1 MIKGLGD
8 PGGLACWYRERCISP
23 SGRGPQRLASCFR
36 VLGWS
41 ATNMLIV
48 LGLPALLFLAITGFS
63 FELTLLQIDN
73 LTDRFAEA
81 ESHRRAAFVGECRL
95 AAACAFAMVCLL
107 RWPGLV
113 RAKGGGA
120 R

>member
-1 MIKGLGD
+1 MIKGLAD
-8 PGGLACWYRERCISP
+8 PGSLARWYRERCLSP
-23 SGRGPQRLASCFR
+23 NGRGPQRLASCFR
-36 VLGWS
+36 FLGWS

-63 FELTLLQIDN
+63 FELALLQIDN

-81 ESHRRAAFVGECRL
+81 EPHRRAAFAAQCQV
-95 AAACAFAMVCLL
+95 AAAYAFAMVCLL

-113 RAKGGGA
+113 RANSGGA